1 MWKEKAFPFTA
12 FPLMHLSI
20 WYWLKCFWIKLN
32 HCFCLWRAST
42 LSGMA
47 EKQLGMSWALNAF
60 ECSRSIRTFEKRS
73 WTKNITMYDVVVCQS
88 LLWIMQAMSSNV
100 MHLQCIFFFALI
112 PINRIEATHFRYPTC
127 IRIFF
132 LYLYP
137 EENSHGPGSKSSRK
151 IYVGF

>member
-42 LSGMA
+42 LSGIA

-73 WTKNITMYDVVVCQS
+73 WTKNITMYDAVECHS
-88 LLWIMQAMSSNV
+88 LRWIMQAMSSNV
-100 MHLQCIFFFALI
+100 MHLQCIFFFC
-112 PINRIEATHFRYPTC
+112 INTNKPNWSNAFSLSDMYSN
-127 IRIFF
+127 IF
-132 LYLYP
+132 P
-137 EENSHGPGSKSSRK
+137 VSVPGGKFPWT
-151 IYVGF
+151 GFKK